1 MPVGDRVALTFVLA
15 VLVVQAVRNNEGAS
29 GVEPRGFDVGA
40 VLLLAVG
47 TALAVAARRAPA
59 RCALGL
65 LGLTVAWYLIGYTS
79 GLINVPYL
87 VGFYFLGATGD
98 RRRQL
103 LVGGIALSAMLV
115 SMLAAGDESVSSV
128 AAAVGWTM
136 AALLFGEVTH
146 NRRALLAE
154 YEARAVRAEVER
166 DAEAERRVAQARLQ
180 IARDLHDVLA
190 HTVSV
195 MTVQAGVGQEAL
207 ARGSDGAAAALGTIR
222 AAGREAMDEIQALV
236 AVLRNGTAPST
247 TAPAPRLDRLG
258 DLVAVTETA
267 GVKVDL
273 AVDVPPATVS
283 DVAELTAYRVV
294 QESLTNVVRHANAR
308 SATVRVHV
316 DGPVLRVEVADDG
329 GASSAPAD
337 AAGFGLQGMRERVE
351 ALGGQFHAGPDPA
364 DGWRVTATIPRE
376 RRGAS

>member
-1 MPVGDRVALTFVLA
+1 
-15 VLVVQAVRNNEGAS
+15 
-29 GVEPRGFDVGA
+29 
-40 VLLLAVG
+40 
-47 TALAVAARRAPA
+47 
-59 RCALGL
+59 
-65 LGLTVAWYLIGYTS
+65 
-79 GLINVPYL
+79 
-87 VGFYFLGATGD
+87 
-98 RRRQL
+98 
-103 LVGGIALSAMLV
+103 
-115 SMLAAGDESVSSV
+115 
-128 AAAVGWTM
+128 
-136 AALLFGEVTH
+136 
-146 NRRALLAE
+146 
-154 YEARAVRAEVER
+154 
-166 DAEAERRVAQARLQ
+166 
-180 IARDLHDVLA
+180 
-190 HTVSV
+190 
-195 MTVQAGVGQEAL
+195 
-207 ARGSDGAAAALGTIR
+207 
-222 AAGREAMDEIQALV
+222 MDEIQALV